1 MPRRPSSVRS
11 LGCTG
16 LALCC
21 AVLSAAGLAAAPA
34 AQATLRAVPA
44 GREYPVLVDG
54 SSRGGTG
61 MLTELGPTW
70 TASFRLKDPGA
81 IAVAPNGKHAYVVT
95 SGGLAVLSN
104 VNTAHPKITATVRT
118 GGTPGG
124 IAVTPSGTQ
133 VYVTVSSA
141 KRSLVKEYAG
151 ALTGKLRLVA
161 SVAAKPGANAIAITP
176 DGKYAYVAVND
187 VPYAYYL
194 TEIAGI
200 GTAHLKVLRNMGIAG
215 YPEAVTVTPNGQ
227 FVYEV
232 SNMGLSSA
240 AVAFKHAQSAH
251 PAVAKGF
258 SPPRLAG
265 LSPVAVT
272 PDGRWAYAAYL
283 HNLIVIKNAQ
293 TSPVKDGTAKVSP
306 AGGQM
311 AMQPDGAYAIEAGD
325 STSGGLLAVLT
336 GTSSGH
342 PKVAATW
349 KLSFYPYNLAIS
361 PAR

>member
-1 MPRRPSSVRS
+1 MIRRASSASFRGS
-11 LGCTG
+11 G

-21 AVLSAAGLAAAPA
+21 AVLLASGLAAGPA
-34 AQATLRAVPA
+34 ADAASRAVPA

-54 SSRGGTG
+54 DSSSGTG
-61 MLTELGPTW
+61 TLTEFGPTW
-70 TASFRLKDPGA
+70 TASLPLKDPGP
-81 IAVAPNGKHAYVVT
+81 IAVAPDGQHAYVVT
-95 SGGLAVLSN
+95 SGGVAVVSK
-104 VNTAHPKITATVRT
+104 VNTAHPEITAKVST

-124 IAVTPSGTQ
+124 IALNPSGTQ
-133 VYVTVSSA
+133 LYVTVSSA

-151 ALTGKLRLVA
+151 ARTGSLKMVT
-161 SVAAKPGANAIAITP
+161 SVATKTGANAIAITP

-187 VPYAYYL
+187 DPYIYYL
-194 TEIAGI
+194 TDIGGI
-200 GTAHLKVLRNMGIAG
+200 GTAHLKVLRNISIAG

-227 FVYEV
+227 YVYEV
-232 SNMGLSSA
+232 SNMGLSSGA
-240 AVAFKHAQSAH
+240 IAFKHAQSAH
-251 PAVAKGF
+251 PALAKGF

-283 HNLIVIKNAQ
+283 HNLMVIKNAQ
-293 TSPVKDGTAKVSP
+293 TSPGKGGTAAVSP

-311 AMQPDGAYAIEAGD
+311 VIQPDGTYAIEAGD

-342 PKVAATW
+342 PKVTTTW
-349 KLSFYPYNLAIS
+349 KLSYYPYNLAIS
-361 PAR
+361 PTR